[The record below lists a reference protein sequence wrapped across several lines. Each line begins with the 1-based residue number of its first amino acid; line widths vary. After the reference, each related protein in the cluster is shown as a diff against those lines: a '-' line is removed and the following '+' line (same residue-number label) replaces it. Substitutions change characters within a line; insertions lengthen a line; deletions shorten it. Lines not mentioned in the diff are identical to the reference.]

1 MLEENTVI
9 WFIYVHCSVMKTLL
23 DSMCSGQF
31 IGNITKCK
39 SKLYQEMPIWN
50 MFRSLL
56 SRSPPH
62 KIPTSLNGYSGMID
76 LE

>member
-1 MLEENTVI
+1 
-9 WFIYVHCSVMKTLL
+9 MKTLL
-23 DSMCSGQF
+23 DSMCTGQL

-62 KIPTSLNGYSGMID
+62 KSQLQDTDKSEWLLRYDRFRMIGN
-76 LE
+76 L